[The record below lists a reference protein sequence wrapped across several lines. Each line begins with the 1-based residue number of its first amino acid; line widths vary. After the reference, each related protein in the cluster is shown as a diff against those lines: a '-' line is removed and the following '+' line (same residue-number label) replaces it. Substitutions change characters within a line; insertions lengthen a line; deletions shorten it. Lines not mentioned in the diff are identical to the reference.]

1 METAAL
7 ETASILLVDDER
19 DFVET
24 LSLRLESRGHT
35 VLRAYDADSG
45 LAILQNREV
54 DVVVL
59 DVNLPGKS
67 GLEIVDEIHRL
78 RPFSEII
85 MLTGEAGVRAAIQ
98 GMKLGVLDYLIK
110 PVPLTKLLDAIQR
123 ARSHRST
130 RLESQRM
137 IEMSKLAAI
146 GGLAQGVAHEIN
158 NPVNVMSHEAGW
170 ILDLLD
176 EEEFQNCQNLA
187 ELKRAAAKIQDM
199 GQRCKQITSKLLIL
213 GRKQDELL
221 KGVDLAALVSKTLA
235 DRAARAERLKVRVA
249 PSVGVLP
256 ERLDLSAADM
266 EQVLANLADNALEA
280 MEQSGGV
287 LGVRLE
293 IRGEML
299 ELEVTDTGHGV
310 AHGDQARIFEP
321 FFSTRPVGKG
331 TGLGLSICQS
341 IINNLGGEL
350 RVQSELGRGAT
361 FSARIPLKGRLGPDA
376 APGNQQPA
384 TTNAG

>member
-1 METAAL
+1 MDVAAP
-7 ETASILLVDDER
+7 ENASILLVDDER

-24 LSLRLESRGHT
+24 LSLRLEARGYT
-35 VLRAYDADSG
+35 VLRAYDADAG

-85 MLTGEAGVRAAIQ
+85 MLTGEAGVRSAIQ

-110 PVPLTKLLDAIQR
+110 PVPLAKLLDSIQR
-123 ARSHRST
+123 ARSHRGA

-176 EEEFQNCQNLA
+176 EEEFQDLQNLA
-187 ELKRAAAKIQDM
+187 ELKRAATKIQDM

-213 GRKQDELL
+213 GRRQDLLL

-235 DRAARAERLKVRVA
+235 DRATRAEQLGVRVA
-249 PSVGVLP
+249 PIIGALP
-256 ERLDLSAADM
+256 ELLDLSAADM
-266 EQVLANLADNALEA
+266 EQVLANLTDNALDA
-280 MEQSGGV
+280 MEQGGGV
-287 LGVRLE
+287 LTVRLA
-293 IRGEML
+293 IRGDML
-299 ELEVTDTGHGV
+299 ELEVTDTGRGV
-310 AHGDQARIFEP
+310 AHGDQTRIFEP

-341 IINNLGGEL
+341 IVNNLGGDI
-350 RVQSELGRGAT
+350 RVRSELGRGAT
-361 FSARIPLKGRLGPDA
+361 FSARIPLTGRLGPDA

-384 TTNAG
+384 TTNAD